1 MSTVAP
7 DTVRRV
13 GEAVAATGAAF
24 LDAPVSGSVPTVEK
38 GELTIMVGGDAAAL
52 ERARPVLDA
61 LAAKVF
67 HVGALGA
74 GATVKLAVNALVHAI
89 DVGLSEALV
98 LAEKAGVD
106 RSAAYDVFAAGAAAA
121 PFVLYKRP
129 AFEDP
134 DNAPLTFTLDLMAK
148 DLDLILSLAREVG
161 APMGQAE
168 RNREVVERALVGGFS
183 GRDMSAVAEYLRRS
197 GLGSPVRE
205 GLVHAGGEVPV
216 LAEVAASP
224 VGLEPEQQAPG
235 KRDLLAFG
243 DHRRPPLDRYTVAVD
258 ERPAH
263 RHAGVAL
270 LAGDA
275 IPVGA
280 DPVMTDVRFLE
291 RVRPVARVLGEQRED
306 EVRVSR
312 LPRPPVSLD
321 PVRELHPPSV
331 SAEIVRLRGSEPGG
345 RREGVEPATL

>member
-1 MSTVAP
+1 MTSRVAVLGAGNMAGAMVGTLRRAGFDIVVWNRTQSRAESLAEAHGAATAATAASAVQDADLVLSSLADDEAVLATYLGGDGAASASRPDQVVLEMSTIAP

-13 GEAVAATGAAF
+13 GEAVTATGAAF

-52 ERARPVLDA
+52 ERARPVLEA
-61 LAAKVF
+61 LAAKIF
-67 HVGALGA
+67 HVGALGS

-148 DLDLILSLAREVG
+148 DLDLILSLAREVD

-168 RNREVVERALVGGFS
+168 RNREVVERALIGGFS
-183 GRDMSAVAEYLRRS
+183 GRDMSSVAEYLRRS
-197 GLGSPVRE
+197 S
-205 GLVHAGGEVPV
+205 
-216 LAEVAASP
+216 
-224 VGLEPEQQAPG
+224 
-235 KRDLLAFG
+235 
-243 DHRRPPLDRYTVAVD
+243 
-258 ERPAH
+258 
-263 RHAGVAL
+263 
-270 LAGDA
+270 
-275 IPVGA
+275 
-280 DPVMTDVRFLE
+280 
-291 RVRPVARVLGEQRED
+291 
-306 EVRVSR
+306 
-312 LPRPPVSLD
+312 
-321 PVRELHPPSV
+321 
-331 SAEIVRLRGSEPGG
+331 
-345 RREGVEPATL
+345 

>member
-1 MSTVAP
+1 MTSRVAVLGAGNMAGAMVGTLRRNGFDVTVWNRTPERAEKVASAHGAAIASSSSEAVAAADVVLSSLADDEAVLATYLGETGAASACGPAHVVLEMSTIAP
-7 DTVRRV
+7 ETARRV
-13 GEAVAATGAAF
+13 GETVSATGAAF

-52 ERARPVLDA
+52 ERARPILDA

-98 LAEKAGVD
+98 LAEKAGVE

-134 DNAPLTFTLDLMAK
+134 DHAPLTFTLDLMAK

-168 RNREVVERALVGGFS
+168 RNREVVERALVGGCS

-197 GLGSPVRE
+197 G
-205 GLVHAGGEVPV
+205 
-216 LAEVAASP
+216 
-224 VGLEPEQQAPG
+224 
-235 KRDLLAFG
+235 
-243 DHRRPPLDRYTVAVD
+243 
-258 ERPAH
+258 
-263 RHAGVAL
+263 
-270 LAGDA
+270 
-275 IPVGA
+275 
-280 DPVMTDVRFLE
+280 
-291 RVRPVARVLGEQRED
+291 
-306 EVRVSR
+306 
-312 LPRPPVSLD
+312 
-321 PVRELHPPSV
+321 
-331 SAEIVRLRGSEPGG
+331 
-345 RREGVEPATL
+345 

>member
-1 MSTVAP
+1 MTPRVAVLGAGNMAGAMVGTLRRAGFDVTVWNRTGARAEELAESHGSATAPSAAAAVGEADVVLSSLADDEAVLATYLGETGAASACRPDQVVLEMSTIAP
-7 DTVRRV
+7 ETARRV
-13 GEAVAATGAAF
+13 GEAVAETGAPF
-24 LDAPVSGSVPTVEK
+24 LDTPVSGSVPTVEK

-67 HVGALGA
+67 HVGELGA

-134 DNAPLTFTLDLMAK
+134 DHAPLTFTLDLMAK

-168 RNREVVERALVGGFS
+168 RNREVVGRALTEGFS
-183 GRDMSAVAEYLRRS
+183 GRDMSAVAEFLRR
-197 GLGSPVRE
+197 
-205 GLVHAGGEVPV
+205 
-216 LAEVAASP
+216 
-224 VGLEPEQQAPG
+224 PG
-235 KRDLLAFG
+235 
-243 DHRRPPLDRYTVAVD
+243 
-258 ERPAH
+258 
-263 RHAGVAL
+263 
-270 LAGDA
+270 
-275 IPVGA
+275 
-280 DPVMTDVRFLE
+280 
-291 RVRPVARVLGEQRED
+291 
-306 EVRVSR
+306 
-312 LPRPPVSLD
+312 
-321 PVRELHPPSV
+321 
-331 SAEIVRLRGSEPGG
+331 
-345 RREGVEPATL
+345 